1 MFYKKKSEVSILKV
15 YPKAFFQVT
24 FILNHKK
31 IKDIFCWTQALSFM
45 LRLFGKR
52 GADTFAKRSQGLP
65 SRKLAWWQYADLS
78 VKPVA
83 ALGNQRLALLLT
95 SDFCVCVGGILW
107 VMASLSSLIKL
118 EGASGFL
125 HTKKEGFCQQLS
137 SAPPL
142 EKVGSEMEILDKQL
156 KLRTPPCVNAS
167 RCKQIFHFTLYS
179 FHFKGLLRWKLG
191 GKCIRIICP
200 GFPSEWGRLTVARG
214 KHCLKNKS

>member
-1 MFYKKKSEVSILKV
+1 MDVQKSFFSASLKEWSNPTITHWCFIKKKSEVSILKA

-125 HTKKEGFCQQLS
+125 HKKKKDFANSC
-137 SAPPL
+137 
-142 EKVGSEMEILDKQL
+142 
-156 KLRTPPCVNAS
+156 LRHPHW
-167 RCKQIFHFTLYS
+167 RKS
-179 FHFKGLLRWKLG
+179 FQKWK
-191 GKCIRIICP
+191 
-200 GFPSEWGRLTVARG
+200 F
-214 KHCLKNKS
+214 

>member
-1 MFYKKKSEVSILKV
+1 MTHWCFKKKSEVSILKV

-107 VMASLSSLIKL
+107 VMVSLSSLIKL

-125 HTKKEGFCQQLS
+125 QKK
-137 SAPPL
+137 
-142 EKVGSEMEILDKQL
+142 KKRILPTVVFG
-156 KLRTPPCVNAS
+156 TPTGES
-167 RCKQIFHFTLYS
+167 RFRNGNSRQTTEAKDTSVCKRFQMQTNFS
-179 FHFKGLLRWKLG
+179 FHSLQFS
-191 GKCIRIICP
+191 
-200 GFPSEWGRLTVARG
+200 F
-214 KHCLKNKS
+214 

>member
-1 MFYKKKSEVSILKV
+1 MSSSPSSLKEWSNPNRTHWCFKKKSEVSILKV

-107 VMASLSSLIKL
+107 VMVSLSSLIKL

-125 HTKKEGFCQQLS
+125 QKKKKDFANSC
-137 SAPPL
+137 
-142 EKVGSEMEILDKQL
+142 
-156 KLRTPPCVNAS
+156 LRHPHWRKSVQ
-167 RCKQIFHFTLYS
+167 K
-179 FHFKGLLRWKLG
+179 WK
-191 GKCIRIICP
+191 
-200 GFPSEWGRLTVARG
+200 F
-214 KHCLKNKS
+214 

>member
-1 MFYKKKSEVSILKV
+1 MKA

-83 ALGNQRLALLLT
+83 ALGNHRLALVLT
-95 SDFCVCVGGILW
+95 SDFVCVSGESYESWLAFPAW
-107 VMASLSSLIKL
+107 LSLKEPLD
-118 EGASGFL
+118 FC
-125 HTKKEGFCQQLS
+125 KKKKGFCQQLS

-156 KLRTPPCVNAS
+156 KLKDTSV
-167 RCKQIFHFTLYS
+167 CKRFQMQTNFS
-179 FHFKGLLRWKLG
+179 FHSLQFS
-191 GKCIRIICP
+191 
-200 GFPSEWGRLTVARG
+200 F
-214 KHCLKNKS
+214 